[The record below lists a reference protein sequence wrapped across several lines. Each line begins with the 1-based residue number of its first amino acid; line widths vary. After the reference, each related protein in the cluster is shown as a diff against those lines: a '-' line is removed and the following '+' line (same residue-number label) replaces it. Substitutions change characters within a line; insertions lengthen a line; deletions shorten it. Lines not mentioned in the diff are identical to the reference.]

1 MPMSS
6 TRHPIIP
13 IRRLLPEM
21 PGFEA
26 AHKVQVRSVRGR
38 FSRLR
43 GALVLLTQLV
53 FLGLPWLQINGRQA
67 VRFDLEA
74 QRFYLFKLVLAPQ
87 DLIYLTGLLV
97 ISALLLF
104 FVTSLLGR
112 VWCGFACPQ
121 TVYTQLFLAV
131 EKRLEGERHLRLR
144 LDQAGWGPEKL
155 ARRGGKHLAWL
166 ALSLWVGLSFVGWF
180 SPMRDVASQL
190 MSWELGRWEAFWAL
204 FYGGFTYL
212 NAGLLR
218 EKICQHMCPYGRFQG
233 AMLDADTLLVSYDA
247 RRGEPRG
254 KQAAPK
260 ASGACVDCSL
270 CVQVCPVG
278 IDIRQGMQAACIS
291 CAVCIDACDQVMDK
305 LGAPRGLIRFAS
317 ENGAQAA
324 APGPLRGLLAR
335 PRLRIYGGLLLG
347 LGLAMAWGLS
357 QRPELRL
364 DVIRDRGVMARQ
376 VDEGAVEN
384 IYRLQV
390 VNLSESPRHLS
401 LRLQGLAGGQL
412 IGGESWEFRG
422 GEARSLVLAVRL
434 PAGEAQALRGQ
445 GSGRDS
451 RSHAMAF
458 SIRNAQGD
466 EVSAASSFVVPR

>member
-1 MPMSS
+1 MSS
-6 TRHPIIP
+6 PSTRRPIIP
-13 IRRLLPEM
+13 IRSLLPEM
-21 PGFEA
+21 EGFEA
-26 AHKVQVRSVRGR
+26 AQKVQVRSVRGR

-43 GALVLLTQLV
+43 SACVLLTQWV
-53 FLGLPWLQINGRQA
+53 FLGLPWLQINDRQA

-74 QRFYLFKLVLAPQ
+74 QRFYLFKLVLLPQ
-87 DLIYLTGLLV
+87 DMIYLTGLLV

-121 TVYTQLFLAV
+121 TVYTQLFIGL
-131 EKRLEGERHLRLR
+131 EKRFEGERHQRLR

-155 ARRGGKHLAWL
+155 TRRGGKHLAWL

-180 SPMRDVASQL
+180 SPMRDVATQL
-190 MSWELGRWEAFWAL
+190 ISLELGPWEAFWAV

-233 AMLDADTLLVSYDA
+233 AMLDADTLIVSYDA
-247 RRGEPRG
+247 QRGEPPG
-254 KQAAPK
+254 KQAASK
-260 ASGACVDCSL
+260 SSGACVDCSL

-278 IDIRQGMQAACIS
+278 IDIRQGVQSSCIG

-305 LGAPRGLIRFAS
+305 LHAQRGLIRYAS
-317 ENGAQAA
+317 ENGAKAA
-324 APGPLRGLLAR
+324 SLGHLFSR
-335 PRLRIYGGLLLG
+335 PRVRIYGGLLLG
-347 LGLAMAWGLS
+347 LCLAMAWGLS
-357 QRPELRL
+357 QRQELRL

-390 VNLSESPRHLS
+390 VNLSEQARQIRLT
-401 LRLQGLAGGQL
+401 LQGLPGAQLVGG
-412 IGGESWEFRG
+412 GGTEFRG
-422 GEARSLVLAVRL
+422 GEARSLVVAVHL
-434 PAGEAQALRGQ
+434 SAPAAAALRLRKAGQ
-445 GSGRDS
+445 GLSS
-451 RSHAMAF
+451 PIAF
-458 SIRNAQGD
+458 KISNGLGD
-466 EVSAASSFVVPR
+466 EVSEPSTFVLPR

>member
-1 MPMSS
+1 MTS
-6 TRHPIIP
+6 TRQPVIP
-13 IRRLLPEM
+13 IHRLLPELQ
-21 PGFEA
+21 GFEA
-26 AHKVQVRSVRGR
+26 AHKVQVRSMRGR

-43 GALVLLTQLV
+43 SALVLLTQLV

-104 FVTSLLGR
+104 FVTALLGR

-121 TVYTQLFLAV
+121 TVYTQLFLGL
-131 EKRLEGERHLRLR
+131 EKRFEGERHLRLR
-144 LDQAGWGPEKL
+144 LDRAGWGPEKL

-166 ALSLWVGLSFVGWF
+166 LLSLWVGLSFVGWF
-180 SPMRDVASQL
+180 SPMREVASQL

-218 EKICQHMCPYGRFQG
+218 EKICQHICPYGRFQG

-254 KQAAPK
+254 KQATAK
-260 ASGACVDCSL
+260 SSGACVDCSL

-278 IDIRQGMQAACIS
+278 IDIRQGVQSACIS

-305 LGAPRGLIRFAS
+305 LQAPRGLIRFAS
-317 ENGAQAA
+317 ENGARAV
-324 APGPLRGLLAR
+324 APSPLRGLLAR
-335 PRLRIYGGLLLG
+335 PRVRIYGGLLLG
-347 LGLAMAWGLS
+347 LCLAMAWGLA

-390 VNLSESPRHLS
+390 VNLSESPRHIS
-401 LRLQGLAGGQL
+401 LQLQGLAGGQL
-412 IGGESWEFRG
+412 IGGERWELRG

-434 PAGEAQALRGQ
+434 PAREAQALRGQ
-445 GSGRDS
+445 GGGRDS